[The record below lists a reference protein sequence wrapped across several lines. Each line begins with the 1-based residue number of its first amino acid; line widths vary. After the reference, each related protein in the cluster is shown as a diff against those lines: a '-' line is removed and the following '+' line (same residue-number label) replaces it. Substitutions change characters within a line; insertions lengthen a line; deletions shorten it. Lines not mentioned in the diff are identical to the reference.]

1 VTIVFIHNRCLRRLK
16 KLLTQLAALALVT
29 NVFLL
34 HPVLFIEYTPNPL
47 YSETGLKPQE
57 YLLS

>member
-1 VTIVFIHNRCLRRLK
+1 LRILK